1 MAAKGAGGS
10 FEETNA
16 AIQVLDKAGKK
27 GAEGGVALRLAD
39 EVG

>member
-1 MAAKGAGGS
+1 MAAKGAGVS